1 MEGRIEKKK
10 RRVKRGVVKEDSES
24 WWPLETYTG
33 PTRKNNTDKSTLGS
47 NTGIVKNNRYVS
59 ILPDGFWAAVL
70 TAHHIKSTNDNAL
83 KLH

>member
-10 RRVKRGVVKEDSES
+10 RRIKKRLVKEDSES

-33 PTRKNNTDKSTLGS
+33 PIRKTNIDKSTLGS
-47 NTGIVKNNRYVS
+47 STGITKNSRYVS

-70 TAHHIKSTNDNAL
+70 TAHHMKTKNDSCI